1 MDRLAPAPGETLLD
15 VGCGCGDTSL
25 ELARRVG
32 AEGEVLG
39 LDISAPML
47 DVARRRAKEDGARGL
62 EFREADAQT
71 AALPGGRDAVF
82 SRFGVMFF
90 ADPVAAFRNL
100 RRALRPGGRLV
111 FVCWRPLAENL
122 WMRLPAETAAGLV
135 PPAPPP
141 EPGAPG
147 PFAFADPDRVRRIL
161 AEAGFAGIEITPHD
175 EAIGGLDLEGTVEMS
190 FRVGPLGAILRER
203 PDLAPVLRDRVR
215 VAEPLRTSYR
225 HCLRCTRRR
234 QHRRPTCAGCAAT
247 DARRRRSLAR
257 AWYAARQR
265 QGSHDAGTGREVLP
279 FVRCVSP
286 QCVCCRREH
295 ASVRAG

>member
-1 MDRLAPAPGETLLD
+1 MSAANAAQVAYWNDAAGRTWASKQDQIDRQIRPLGLAAMDRLAPASGETLLD

-39 LDISAPML
+39 LDISVPML
-47 DVARRRAKEDGARGL
+47 EVARQRAADAGARGL

-71 AALPGGRDAVF
+71 AALPGDRDAVF

-90 ADPVAAFRNL
+90 SDPVAAFGNL
-100 RRALRPGGRLV
+100 RRALKPGGRLA

-122 WMRLPAETAAGLV
+122 WMRLPAETAAGLI

-147 PFAFADPDRVRRIL
+147 PFAFADPDRVRRVL
-161 AEAGFAGIEITPHD
+161 AEAGFTGVDIAPHD

-215 VAEPLRTSYR
+215 EAMSPWLRGEAVYLPS
-225 HCLRCTRRR
+225 
-234 QHRRPTCAGCAAT
+234 AT
-247 DARRRRSLAR
+247 WMVSARNPA
-257 AWYAARQR
+257 
-265 QGSHDAGTGREVLP
+265 
-279 FVRCVSP
+279 
-286 QCVCCRREH
+286 
-295 ASVRAG
+295 

>member
-1 MDRLAPAPGETLLD
+1 
-15 VGCGCGDTSL
+15 
-25 ELARRVG
+25 
-32 AEGEVLG
+32 VLG

-47 DVARRRAKEDGARGL
+47 EVARGRAEAAGARKL
-62 EFREADAQT
+62 AFHEADAQT

-90 ADPVAAFRNL
+90 ADPTAAFANL
-100 RRALRPGGRLV
+100 RSALRPGGRLG

-161 AEAGFAGIEITPHD
+161 AEAGFTGIDLTPHD
-175 EAIGGLDLEGTVEMS
+175 EAIGGLDLEGTVAMS

-203 PDLAPVLRDRVR
+203 PDLAPLLRERVR
-215 VAEPLRTSYR
+215 EA
-225 HCLRCTRRR
+225 
-234 QHRRPTCAGCAAT
+234 
-247 DARRRRSLAR
+247 
-257 AWYAARQR
+257 
-265 QGSHDAGTGREVLP
+265 
-279 FVRCVSP
+279 VSP
-286 QCVCCRREH
+286 WLRGDAVYMPSATWLVSAQNP
-295 ASVRAG
+295 G

>member
-1 MDRLAPAPGETLLD
+1 MSAANATQVAYWNDTAGRTWASLQDQIDRQIRPIGLAAMDRLAPAPGETLLD

-215 VAEPLRTSYR
+215 ET
-225 HCLRCTRRR
+225 
-234 QHRRPTCAGCAAT
+234 
-247 DARRRRSLAR
+247 
-257 AWYAARQR
+257 
-265 QGSHDAGTGREVLP
+265 
-279 FVRCVSP
+279 VSP
-286 QCVCCRREH
+286 WLRYEAVYMPSATWMVGARNP
-295 ASVRAG
+295 A

>member
-1 MDRLAPAPGETLLD
+1 MSAANAAQVAYWNETAGRTWADLQDRIDRQIRPLGLAAMERLAPASGEQVLD

-32 AEGEVLG
+32 PEGGVLG

-47 DVARRRAKEDGARGL
+47 EVARGRAEAAGARNL
-62 EFREADAQT
+62 AFHEADAQT
-71 AALPGGRDAVF
+71 AALPGGRNAVF

-90 ADPVAAFRNL
+90 ADPTAAFANL
-100 RRALRPGGRLV
+100 RSALRPGGRLG

-161 AEAGFAGIEITPHD
+161 AEAGFTGIDLTPHD
-175 EAIGGLDLEGTVEMS
+175 EAIGGLDLEGTVAMS

-203 PDLAPVLRDRVR
+203 PDLAPLLRERVR
-215 VAEPLRTSYR
+215 EA
-225 HCLRCTRRR
+225 
-234 QHRRPTCAGCAAT
+234 
-247 DARRRRSLAR
+247 
-257 AWYAARQR
+257 
-265 QGSHDAGTGREVLP
+265 
-279 FVRCVSP
+279 VSP
-286 QCVCCRREH
+286 WLRGDAVYMPSATWLVSAQNP
-295 ASVRAG
+295 G

>member
-1 MDRLAPAPGETLLD
+1 MSTANAAQVAYWNDAAGRTWADLQDRIDRQIRPLGLAAIDLLAPAPGETLLD

-71 AALPGGRDAVF
+71 AALPRGRDAVF

-122 WMRLPAETAAGLV
+122 WMRLPAETAASLV

-141 EPGAPG
+141 EPGVPG

-161 AEAGFAGIEITPHD
+161 AEAGFTAVEITPHD
-175 EAIGGLDLEGTVEMS
+175 EPIGGLDLEGTVEMS

-215 VAEPLRTSYR
+215 EA
-225 HCLRCTRRR
+225 
-234 QHRRPTCAGCAAT
+234 
-247 DARRRRSLAR
+247 
-257 AWYAARQR
+257 
-265 QGSHDAGTGREVLP
+265 VLP
-279 FVRCVSP
+279 WLRDEAVYMPSATWMVSARNP
-286 QCVCCRREH
+286 
-295 ASVRAG
+295 A

>member
-1 MDRLAPAPGETLLD
+1 MSAANAAQVAYWNDAAGRTWADLQDRIDRQIRPLGLAAMERLAPASGEHVLD

-32 AEGEVLG
+32 PDGGVLG

-47 DVARRRAKEDGARGL
+47 EVARGRAEAAGARNL
-62 EFREADAQT
+62 AFHEADAQT
-71 AALPGGRDAVF
+71 AALPASRDAVF

-90 ADPVAAFRNL
+90 ADPTAAFANL
-100 RRALRPGGRLV
+100 RSALRPGGRLG

-161 AEAGFAGIEITPHD
+161 AEAGFTGIDLTPHD
-175 EAIGGLDLEGTVEMS
+175 EAIGGLDLEGTVAMS

-203 PDLAPVLRDRVR
+203 PDLAPLLRERVR
-215 VAEPLRTSYR
+215 EA
-225 HCLRCTRRR
+225 
-234 QHRRPTCAGCAAT
+234 
-247 DARRRRSLAR
+247 
-257 AWYAARQR
+257 
-265 QGSHDAGTGREVLP
+265 
-279 FVRCVSP
+279 VSP
-286 QCVCCRREH
+286 WLRGDAVYMPSATWLVSAQNP
-295 ASVRAG
+295 G

>member
-1 MDRLAPAPGETLLD
+1 MSAANAAQVAYWNDAAGRTWADLQDRIDRQIRPLGLAAMERLAQASGEQVLD

-32 AEGEVLG
+32 PDGEVLG

-47 DVARRRAKEDGARGL
+47 EVARGRAEAAGARNL
-62 EFREADAQT
+62 AFHEADAQT
-71 AALPGGRDAVF
+71 AALPASRDAVF

-90 ADPVAAFRNL
+90 ADPTAAFANL
-100 RRALRPGGRLV
+100 RSALRPGGRLG

-161 AEAGFAGIEITPHD
+161 AEAGFTGIDLTPHD
-175 EAIGGLDLEGTVEMS
+175 EAIGGLDLEGTVAMS

-203 PDLAPVLRDRVR
+203 PDLAPLLRERVR
-215 VAEPLRTSYR
+215 EA
-225 HCLRCTRRR
+225 
-234 QHRRPTCAGCAAT
+234 
-247 DARRRRSLAR
+247 
-257 AWYAARQR
+257 
-265 QGSHDAGTGREVLP
+265 
-279 FVRCVSP
+279 VSP
-286 QCVCCRREH
+286 WLRGDAVYMPSATWLVSAQNP
-295 ASVRAG
+295 G

>member
-1 MDRLAPAPGETLLD
+1 MSAANAAQVAYWNDAAGRTWASKQDQIDRQIRPLGLAAMDRLAPASGETLLD

-25 ELARRVG
+25 ELVRRVG
-32 AEGEVLG
+32 AEGGVLG
-39 LDISAPML
+39 LDISVPML
-47 DVARRRAKEDGARGL
+47 EVARQRAAAAGARGL

-71 AALPGGRDAVF
+71 AALPGDRDAVF

-90 ADPVAAFRNL
+90 SDPVAAFGNL
-100 RRALRPGGRLV
+100 RRALKPGGRLA

-147 PFAFADPDRVRRIL
+147 PFAFADPDRVRRVL
-161 AEAGFAGIEITPHD
+161 AEAGFTGVDIAPHD

-215 VAEPLRTSYR
+215 EA
-225 HCLRCTRRR
+225 
-234 QHRRPTCAGCAAT
+234 
-247 DARRRRSLAR
+247 
-257 AWYAARQR
+257 
-265 QGSHDAGTGREVLP
+265 
-279 FVRCVSP
+279 VSP
-286 QCVCCRREH
+286 WLRDEAVYLPSATWLVSAQNPI
-295 ASVRAG
+295 

>member
-1 MDRLAPAPGETLLD
+1 MSAANAAQVAYWNDAAGRTWADLQDRIDRQIRPLGLAAMERLAPASGEQVLD

-32 AEGEVLG
+32 PEGGVLG

-47 DVARRRAKEDGARGL
+47 EVARGRAEAAGARNL
-62 EFREADAQT
+62 AFHEADAQT

-90 ADPVAAFRNL
+90 ADPTAAFANL
-100 RRALRPGGRLV
+100 RSALRPGGRLG

-161 AEAGFAGIEITPHD
+161 AEAGFTGIDLTPHD
-175 EAIGGLDLEGTVEMS
+175 EAIGGLDLEGTVAMS

-203 PDLAPVLRDRVR
+203 PDLAPLLRERVR
-215 VAEPLRTSYR
+215 EA
-225 HCLRCTRRR
+225 
-234 QHRRPTCAGCAAT
+234 
-247 DARRRRSLAR
+247 
-257 AWYAARQR
+257 
-265 QGSHDAGTGREVLP
+265 
-279 FVRCVSP
+279 VSP
-286 QCVCCRREH
+286 WLRGDAVYMPSATWLVSAQNP
-295 ASVRAG
+295 G

>member
-1 MDRLAPAPGETLLD
+1 MSAANAAQVAYWNETAGRTWADFQDPIDRQIRPLGLAAMQRLAPAPGEQVVD

-32 AEGEVLG
+32 PEGGVLG

-47 DVARRRAKEDGARGL
+47 EVARSRAEAAGL
-62 EFREADAQT
+62 RNLTFHEADAQT

-90 ADPVAAFRNL
+90 ADPTAAFANL
-100 RRALRPGGRLV
+100 RSALRPGGRLG

-161 AEAGFAGIEITPHD
+161 AEAGFTGIDLTPHD
-175 EAIGGLDLEGTVEMS
+175 EAIGGLDLEGTVAMS

-203 PDLAPVLRDRVR
+203 PDLAPLLRERVR
-215 VAEPLRTSYR
+215 EA
-225 HCLRCTRRR
+225 
-234 QHRRPTCAGCAAT
+234 
-247 DARRRRSLAR
+247 
-257 AWYAARQR
+257 
-265 QGSHDAGTGREVLP
+265 
-279 FVRCVSP
+279 VSP
-286 QCVCCRREH
+286 WLRGDAVYMPSATWLVSAQNP
-295 ASVRAG
+295 G

>member
-1 MDRLAPAPGETLLD
+1 MSAANAAQVAYWNETAGRTWADLQDRIDRQIRPLGLAAMERLAPASGEQVLD

-32 AEGEVLG
+32 PEGGVLG

-47 DVARRRAKEDGARGL
+47 EVARGRAEAAGARNL
-62 EFREADAQT
+62 AFHEADAQT

-90 ADPVAAFRNL
+90 ADPTAAFANL
-100 RRALRPGGRLV
+100 RSALRPGGRLG

-161 AEAGFAGIEITPHD
+161 AEAGFTGIDLTPHD
-175 EAIGGLDLEGTVEMS
+175 EAIGGLDLEGTVAMS

-203 PDLAPVLRDRVR
+203 PDLAPLLRERVR
-215 VAEPLRTSYR
+215 EA
-225 HCLRCTRRR
+225 
-234 QHRRPTCAGCAAT
+234 
-247 DARRRRSLAR
+247 
-257 AWYAARQR
+257 
-265 QGSHDAGTGREVLP
+265 
-279 FVRCVSP
+279 VSP
-286 QCVCCRREH
+286 WLRGDAVYMPSATWLVSAQ
-295 ASVRAG
+295 SLG

>member
-1 MDRLAPAPGETLLD
+1 MSAANAAQVAYWNDAAGRTWASKQDQIDRQIRPLGLAAMDRLAPAPGETLLD

-39 LDISAPML
+39 LDISVPML
-47 DVARRRAKEDGARGL
+47 DVARQRAAAAGARGL

-71 AALPGGRDAVF
+71 AAFPGGRDAVF

-90 ADPVAAFRNL
+90 SDPVAAFCNL
-100 RRALRPGGRLV
+100 RSALKPGGRLA

-122 WMRLPAETAAGLV
+122 WMRLPAETAAGLI

-147 PFAFADPDRVRRIL
+147 PFAFADPDRVRWIL
-161 AEAGFAGIEITPHD
+161 AEAGFTGVDIAPHD

-215 VAEPLRTSYR
+215 EA
-225 HCLRCTRRR
+225 
-234 QHRRPTCAGCAAT
+234 
-247 DARRRRSLAR
+247 
-257 AWYAARQR
+257 
-265 QGSHDAGTGREVLP
+265 
-279 FVRCVSP
+279 VSP
-286 QCVCCRREH
+286 WLRGEAVYMPSATWMVSARNP
-295 ASVRAG
+295 A

>member
-1 MDRLAPAPGETLLD
+1 MSAANAAQVAYWNDAAGRTWADLQDRIDRQIRPLGLAAMERLAPASGEQVLD

-32 AEGEVLG
+32 PDGGVLG

-47 DVARRRAKEDGARGL
+47 EVARGRAEAAGARNL
-62 EFREADAQT
+62 AFHEADAQT
-71 AALPGGRDAVF
+71 AALPASRDAVF

-90 ADPVAAFRNL
+90 ADPTAAFANL
-100 RRALRPGGRLV
+100 RSALRPGGRLG

-161 AEAGFAGIEITPHD
+161 AEAGFTGIDLTPHD
-175 EAIGGLDLEGTVEMS
+175 EAIGGLDLEGTVAMS

-203 PDLAPVLRDRVR
+203 PDLAPLLRERVR
-215 VAEPLRTSYR
+215 EA
-225 HCLRCTRRR
+225 
-234 QHRRPTCAGCAAT
+234 
-247 DARRRRSLAR
+247 
-257 AWYAARQR
+257 
-265 QGSHDAGTGREVLP
+265 
-279 FVRCVSP
+279 VSP
-286 QCVCCRREH
+286 WLRGDAVYMPSATWLVSAQ
-295 ASVRAG
+295 SLG